1 VNTYLLAKHLHQ
13 AAAVILAVVFLARGI
28 AMLAGGRARPRLWV
42 TLVTHVNDTI
52 LLACALYMAWL
63 LGLQDWVI
71 AKLVGLAIF
80 IALGIVALKRGRTS
94 GIRLA
99 AFAAALAVLA
109 YLFAVALTKRVIP
122 F

>member
-1 VNTYLLAKHLHQ
+1 MNTYLLAKHLHQ
-13 AAAVILAVVFLARGI
+13 AAAVILAVTFLARGI
-28 AMLAGGRARPRLWV
+28 AMLTSDRARPRLWV
-42 TLVTHVNDTI
+42 TLITHVNDTI
-52 LLACALYMAWL
+52 LLACALYMAWV
-63 LGLQDWVI
+63 LGLQGWVI

-109 YLFAVALTKRVIP
+109 YLFAVALTKRAVP
-122 F
+122 L